1 MPENKIALFKT
12 IFPGIAVLYKQRMIG
27 IAIQIGVLFI
37 PVSLAAQSSQEI
49 FNQAVD
55 RFNFATMQVVLADD
69 KQKPEAGKL
78 AARLDELNYNTD
90 SLLKEVIKIYDLNS
104 KTQELSVKINGFK
117 SAYSVKKSIDKQLSQ
132 VIDFI
137 VEDRKKKSYLPQL
150 QEKLA
155 DIRKEAIELADE
167 NNQMMTASALQSSSA
182 SKLVSTQQA
191 AFPDFMSIAVIII
204 GLISLVNLWFYYRI
218 IQRRRNSSGE
228 KDDYYKT
235 VRQSIDF
242 EIYPRLEKNNENLEK
257 KIENLRQEIM
267 ALLKESHSQLQEPL
281 IVKPIVTVPQK
292 PVIEQKVT
300 EPKPVMPLTVAQTN
314 MPKVVSFQVAKP
326 TPPEAPKPVK
336 KYADYPKENGFVI
349 SQLQDI
355 SDRRSIYE
363 ITILANSEQ
372 ASFSVVDN
380 KELHE
385 YAIQNRERLL
395 KDACDFEISSSQHTK
410 IEVIKPGMLLK
421 NGNSW
426 QIIEK
431 AKIKFV

>member
-1 MPENKIALFKT
+1 MSENKKSLCGIRSLFKRHRKR
-12 IFPGIAVLYKQRMIG
+12 AV
-27 IAIQIGVLFI
+27 IQQVLLLLLPF
-37 PVSLAAQSSQEI
+37 SLLAQSSQEVY
-49 FNQAVD
+49 NQAVD
-55 RFNFATMQVVLADD
+55 RFNFATMQFVLADD

-78 AARLDELNYNTD
+78 AARLDDLHYDTD
-90 SLLKEVIKIYDLNS
+90 TLLKEIIKIYDANS

-117 SAYSVKKSIDKQLSQ
+117 STFSVKRPIEKQLNQ

-137 VEDRKKKSYLPQL
+137 IEDRKKKSYLPQL
-150 QEKLA
+150 QEKLE
-155 DIRKEAIELADE
+155 DIRKEAIELANE
-167 NNQMMTASALQSSSA
+167 NSQVMTASALQPNSTSN
-182 SKLVSTQQA
+182 LTSTQQA
-191 AFPDFMSIAVIII
+191 AFPDFISVAVIII
-204 GLISLVNLWFYYRI
+204 GLISLANLWFYYKI
-218 IQRRRNSSGE
+218 TQRRRSSSGD

-257 KIENLRQEIM
+257 KIENLRQELLM
-267 ALLKESHSQLQEPL
+267 LLKENKQQHQEPL
-281 IVKPIVTVPQK
+281 TDKPIVTIPQK
-292 PVIEQKVT
+292 PVIEPKAA
-300 EPKPVMPLTVAQTN
+300 EPKAVQPFTIAPANT
-314 MPKVVSFQVAKP
+314 PKVVNLQVNKP
-326 TPPEAPKPVK
+326 IPQEPPKPAK
-336 KYADYPKENGFVI
+336 KYADYPKENGFII

-355 SDRRSIYE
+355 GDRRSIYE
-363 ITILANSEQ
+363 ITIPANSEQ

-410 IEVIKPGMLLK
+410 IEVIKPGKLLK